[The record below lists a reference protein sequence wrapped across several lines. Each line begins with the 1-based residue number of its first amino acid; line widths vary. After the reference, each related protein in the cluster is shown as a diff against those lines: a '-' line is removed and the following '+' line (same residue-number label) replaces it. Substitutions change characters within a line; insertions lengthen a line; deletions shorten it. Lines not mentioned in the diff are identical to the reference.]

1 MQYSQASNGT
11 ANKNDEALAKEFAEY
26 ISVVSDSIVRSQ
38 IKHDFSA
45 IEKLIETVSD
55 KLAPMQETAQLSTS
69 IAHQLKDVQS
79 KLVALREQW
88 QAALHSAIDDL
99 SKKQQGVFEI
109 TTTPYIQKVS
119 ALQRA
124 IDDLGTRQQSVLEKT
139 TNSYSQKISSLTD
152 GLTRQLQND
161 TNRYLESL
169 SQTPAAIAE
178 LGVTVCR
185 SVEDRSKEVSE
196 EVRKTSSAT
205 ESGLRS
211 LVEKKAFATSLEI
224 ATCSKNVDE
233 ASARIQSEV
242 RSKTERIATDIG
254 EAQKSLKT
262 NLETISAGL
271 KVEIAQF
278 QEIALAAIKEADAQ
292 NNERANKINGRM
304 RHMLDQMS
312 KTDQRILTMQKW
324 IWGLGGSCLLA
335 LLVLLFKVIR

>member
-1 MQYSQASNGT
+1 MQNSQASNGT

-45 IEKLIETVSD
+45 IEKLIETVND

-79 KLVALREQW
+79 KLLALREQW
-88 QAALHSAIDDL
+88 QAVLQTSIDDL
-99 SKKQQGVFEI
+99 SKRQQSVFEI
-109 TTTPYIQKVS
+109 TTTSFSEKVS

-124 IDDLGTRQQSVLEKT
+124 IEDLGARQQSVIEKT
-139 TNSYSQKISSLTD
+139 TDSYSQKISSLAD
-152 GLTRQLQND
+152 VLTRQLQND

-178 LGVTVCR
+178 LGSTICR
-185 SVEDRSKEVSE
+185 SIEEHSKRAND
-196 EVRKTSSAT
+196 EVRKASAAG
-205 ESGLRS
+205 ESAIRS
-211 LVEKKAFATSLEI
+211 LIESKASSINKEI
-224 ATCSKNVDE
+224 MARSKDLGE
-233 ASARIQSEV
+233 ANARIQDEV
-242 RSKTERIATDIG
+242 RSKTERIATDVG
-254 EAQKSLKT
+254 EAQKSIRT
-262 NLETISAGL
+262 DLETISAGL

-278 QEIALAAIKEADAQ
+278 QEIAIAAIKEADAQ

-304 RHMLDQMS
+304 RHMLDEMS

>member
-1 MQYSQASNGT
+1 
-11 ANKNDEALAKEFAEY
+11 
-26 ISVVSDSIVRSQ
+26 
-38 IKHDFSA
+38 
-45 IEKLIETVSD
+45 
-55 KLAPMQETAQLSTS
+55 
-69 IAHQLKDVQS
+69 
-79 KLVALREQW
+79 
-88 QAALHSAIDDL
+88 
-99 SKKQQGVFEI
+99 
-109 TTTPYIQKVS
+109 
-119 ALQRA
+119 
-124 IDDLGTRQQSVLEKT
+124 
-139 TNSYSQKISSLTD
+139 
-152 GLTRQLQND
+152 LTRQLQND